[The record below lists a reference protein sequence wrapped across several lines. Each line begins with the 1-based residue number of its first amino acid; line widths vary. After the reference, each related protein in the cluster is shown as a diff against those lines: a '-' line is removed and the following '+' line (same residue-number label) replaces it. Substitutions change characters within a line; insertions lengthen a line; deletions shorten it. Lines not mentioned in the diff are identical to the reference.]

1 MVRPGLAA
9 LLSAVT
15 GMSDKKPFQG
25 VAIRPRGHLHPVHT
39 PGQKGGRG
47 R

>member
-9 LLSAVT
+9 LLRTVT
-15 GMSDKKPFQG
+15 GLSDKKPVQG
-25 VAIRPRGHLHPVHT
+25 VAIKPRGHLYPVHT
-39 PGQKGGRG
+39 PGQKGRRG